1 MIAANDLRIGNWV
14 QLTDAWYK
22 NHPQYYNEPKMQKV
36 KTFNYDYLLKTHYIN
51 SYDLSD
57 LEPIPLTEKILL
69 DCGFEQR
76 KSLSSIEYFI
86 GTNEVTYDW
95 LFSITWLNH
104 PESINAPNAPFYR
117 NGRHTIYFLHQLQNL
132 YYALTQKELTI
143 TL

>member
-1 MIAANDLRIGNWV
+1 MGKIMIAANDLRIGNLFEYNTSEGWELNTIDHEDIRQCV
-14 QLTDAWYK
+14 ESNEYF
-22 NHPQYYNEPKMQKV
+22 NEYYR
-36 KTFNYDYLLKTHYIN
+36 
-51 SYDLSD
+51 
-57 LEPIPLTEKILL
+57 PIPLTEDMLL
-69 DCGFEQR
+69 KCGFEQR